1 MATVNLYN
9 TTQLDCYKVAGAMYT
24 ELDYGIAEVVDALKE
39 KEMFDLLIFV
49 SDNGGPLDH
58 TTNSPLRGGKHTFY
72 EGGVRVMSFISGP
85 AVPPARRGTRWTGM
99 AHSSDWYVTITEG
112 IAGGKVPANTGP
124 RAPDGFNLWPAIL
137 ADSPGPRTE
146 VVHQVENK
154 WSCDWKN
161 NPQKTCSS
169 AIRMGEMKLLVNN
182 PGDSRTI
189 GWPEPAAEPVPFGL
203 TGGELENG
211 TDHARAPGLEGNIY
225 ELLCVPYCLF
235 NLTAD
240 IGERDDLAG
249 NPAFRPMAEAMLA
262 RLKFHGSTGGPP
274 AYIWPGNL
282 TSGVPITDPGVSV
295 QFQKQLAET
304 CAAAAMSGFIEPLL

>member
-1 MATVNLYN
+1 MVCTCVDVHDGCGGPYAGKEQGADRLGKQAPMATVNLYN

-146 VVHQVENK
+146 VVHQVENI
-154 WSCDWKN
+154 SAGLVCRFN
-161 NPQKTCSS
+161 NWT
-169 AIRMGEMKLLVNN
+169 
-182 PGDSRTI
+182 
-189 GWPEPAAEPVPFGL
+189 
-203 TGGELENG
+203 
-211 TDHARAPGLEGNIY
+211 
-225 ELLCVPYCLF
+225 
-235 NLTAD
+235 
-240 IGERDDLAG
+240 
-249 NPAFRPMAEAMLA
+249 
-262 RLKFHGSTGGPP
+262 PP

-304 CAAAAMSGFIEPLL
+304 CAAAAASGFIEPLL